1 MHVLAI
7 ARYHAQSTYSRKKI
21 AATKGKGGEV
31 MGSAVLGEAISAIRD
46 WSGKAQ
52 RGATGGPHAAETFGS
67 LVFNDSVQQARLPKT
82 VYQALRRTITH
93 GDPLDAAGAD
103 AVAKAMKEWAVEHG
117 ATHYTHWFQ
126 PLTGIT
132 AEKHDS
138 FLSPN
143 GNGKA
148 VTEFSGK
155 ELIRGE
161 PDASSFPSGGMR
173 STFEARGYTAWDP
186 TSPPWLLYS
195 GGAVTLVIPTA
206 FVSWTGETLDK
217 KTPLLRSMQA
227 LSKQAIRV
235 LKLFGSNAERVVTTC
250 GPEQEYFLIDSHFYL
265 SRPDLINAG
274 RTLFGAK
281 PPKGQELEDQ
291 YFGAIPER
299 VMAFMNESESE
310 LFKVGVPVKTR
321 HNEVAPS
328 QYEIAPVFEN
338 ANVATD
344 HQMIVMETMRRLAPK
359 FGLACLL
366 HEKPF
371 AGVNGSGKHLN
382 WSMSDDEGNNLL
394 SPGKNTHDNMQF
406 LVFCSAVLR
415 AVNKWQGLLRASI
428 ASAGNDHRLGANE
441 APPAI
446 LSIFLGD
453 MLTDIFEQIEKGGA
467 KTTKSGGELD
477 TGVMVLPK
485 LPRDAGDR
493 NRTSPFAFTG
503 NKFEFRA
510 VSSNQSIAY
519 PNIALNM
526 AVTESLDYMATEL
539 EKAMKG
545 GKTLAQAVTE
555 LLPKVIKENKR
566 IIFNGNNYSAEWEK
580 EAGKRGLLNLKNT
593 VDALPQLVSKEVI
606 GLFEKYKVLTDRELH
621 ARYEIMLETYNK
633 VVNIEGQL
641 MVLIANRYILPAAL
655 EYQRQV
661 AASVAAVK
669 SAGAKSV
676 EGKKT
681 LDKLTK
687 LVDKFKQSADKL
699 EKELAHEGGVVREA
713 RQALPRQGRAEHGG
727 AARARRRAR
736 DHHAA
741 RNVAARHVSR
751 DAVHQVASRLEVER
765 FGIRG
770 AAATI
775 AAPLVFR

>member
-1 MHVLAI
+1 
-7 ARYHAQSTYSRKKI
+7 
-21 AATKGKGGEV
+21 
-31 MGSAVLGEAISAIRD
+31 MGSAVLSEAIGAIRD
-46 WSGKAQ
+46 WSVTESKEPEPRAP
-52 RGATGGPHAAETFGS
+52 RATETFGS
-67 LVFNDSVQQARLPKT
+67 LVFNDAVQQARLPRP
-82 VYQALRRTITH
+82 VYNALRRTISA
-93 GDPLDAAGAD
+93 GDRLDLSVAD
-103 AVAKAMKEWAVEHG
+103 AVASAMKEWAVEHG

-138 FLSPN
+138 FLNPT
-143 GNGKA
+143 GDGKA

-186 TSPPWLLYS
+186 TSPPWLLKS
-195 GGAVTLVIPTA
+195 GASVTLVIPTA
-206 FVSWTGETLDK
+206 FVSWTGEALDK
-217 KTPLLRSMQA
+217 KTPLLRSMEA
-227 LSKQAIRV
+227 LSKQAVRV
-235 LKLFGSNAERVVTTC
+235 LKLFRSSAERVVTTC
-250 GPEQEYFLIDSHFYL
+250 GPEQEYFLIDRYFYL

-291 YFGAIPER
+291 YFGAIPDR
-299 VMAFMNESESE
+299 VMAFMSEAESE
-310 LFKVGVPVKTR
+310 LYKVGVPVKTR

-344 HQMIVMETMRRLAPK
+344 HQMMMMETLKRVAPK

-382 WSMSDDEGNNLL
+382 WSISDDHGHNLL
-394 SPGKNTHDNMQF
+394 SPGANPHDNMQF
-406 LVFCSAVLR
+406 LVFCVAVVR
-415 AVNKWQGLLRASI
+415 AVNKWQGLLRAAI

-446 LSIFLGD
+446 ISVFLGD

-467 KTTKSGGELD
+467 KSTKHGGELD

-519 PNIALNM
+519 PNVALNV

-539 EKAMKG
+539 EKLTKS
-545 GKTLAQAVTE
+545 GKSLEQAVGE

-566 IIFNGNNYSAEWEK
+566 IIFNGNNYSKEWEK

-593 VDALPQLVSKEVI
+593 VDALPQLVTKEVI
-606 GLFEKYKVLTDRELH
+606 GAFEKYKVLNGRELH
-621 ARYEIMLETYNK
+621 ARYEVMVETYNK
-633 VVNIEGQL
+633 TVNVEGQL
-641 MVLIANRYILPAAL
+641 MVLMANRYILPAAF
-655 EYQRQV
+655 EYQRLV

-669 SAGAKSV
+669 SAGGKSV
-676 EGKKT
+676 EGRKT
-681 LDKLTK
+681 LDALTK
-687 LVDKFKQSADKL
+687 LVDEFKRRTDT
-699 EKELAHEGGVVREA
+699 LAHELEHEDASAERHAKHFRDKIVPAMASLREA
-713 RQALPRQGRAEHGG
+713 G
-727 AARARRRAR
+727 
-736 DHHAA
+736 D
-741 RNVAARHVSR
+741 
-751 DAVHQVASRLEVER
+751 RLEVVVPH
-765 FGIRG
+765 GMWPL
-770 AAATI
+770 ATYREMLFI
-775 AAPLVFR
+775 K

>member
-1 MHVLAI
+1 M
-7 ARYHAQSTYSRKKI
+7 
-21 AATKGKGGEV
+21 
-31 MGSAVLGEAISAIRD
+31 
-46 WSGKAQ
+46 
-52 RGATGGPHAAETFGS
+52 
-67 LVFNDSVQQARLPKT
+67 
-82 VYQALRRTITH
+82 TH
-93 GDPLDAAGAD
+93 GEPLDNSVAD
-103 AVAKAMKEWAVEHG
+103 AVASAMKDWAVEHG

-138 FLSPN
+138 FLVPTSD
-143 GNGKA
+143 GRA
-148 VTEFSGK
+148 VAEFSGK
-155 ELIRGE
+155 ELVKGE
-161 PDASSFPSGGMR
+161 PDASSFPSGGLR

-186 TSPPWLLYS
+186 TSPPWLLKS
-195 GGAVTLVIPTA
+195 GGSVTLVIPTA
-206 FVSWTGETLDK
+206 FVSWTGEALDK
-217 KTPLLRSMQA
+217 KTPLLRSMEA
-227 LSKQAIRV
+227 LSKQAVRV
-235 LKLFGSNAERVVTTC
+235 LKIFGSTAERVVTTC
-250 GPEQEYFLIDSHFYL
+250 GPEQEYFLIDRYFYL

-291 YFGAIPER
+291 YFGTIPDR
-299 VMAFMNESESE
+299 VMAFMSEVESE
-310 LFKVGVPVKTR
+310 LYKIGVPVKTR

-344 HQMIVMETMRRLAPK
+344 HQMMMMETLKRTAPK

-394 SPGKNTHDNMQF
+394 SPGANPHDNMQF
-406 LVFCSAVLR
+406 LVFCTAVIR
-415 AVNKWQGLLRASI
+415 AVNKWQVLLRASI
-428 ASAGNDHRLGANE
+428 ASAGNDHRLGAKE

-446 LSIFLGD
+446 TSVAPGD
-453 MLTDIFEQIEKGGA
+453 MLTDIFEQIEKGRA
-467 KTTKSGGELD
+467 KSSKHGGMLD
-477 TGVMVLPK
+477 TGVLVLPK

-503 NKFEFRA
+503 NQFEFRA
-510 VSSNQSIAY
+510 VSSGQSISY
-519 PNIALNM
+519 PNTALNI
-526 AVTESLDYMATEL
+526 AVTESLDYMAGEL
-539 EKAMKG
+539 EKATKG
-545 GKTLAQAVTE
+545 GKSLEAAIGE

-593 VDALPQLVSKEVI
+593 VDALPQLVTKEVI
-606 GLFEKYKVLTDRELH
+606 ALFEKYKVLNARELH

-641 MVLIANRYILPAAL
+641 MVLMANRYILPAVL

-669 SAGAKSV
+669 AAGAKSV
-676 EGKKT
+676 EGKKA
-681 LDKLTK
+681 LDRITK
-687 LVDKFKQSADKL
+687 LVDKFKAQADKL
-699 EKELAHEGGVVREA
+699 EKSLEHESPA
-713 RQALPRQGRAEHGG
+713 AEK
-727 AARARRRAR
+727 
-736 DHHAA
+736 HA
-741 RNVAARHVSR
+741 
-751 DAVHQVASRLEVER
+751 
-765 FGIRG
+765 
-770 AAATI
+770 
-775 AAPLVFR
+775 